1 MCRSL
6 CKLAKSF
13 YIVIEKSVMD
23 MTLSE
28 RTVLIKESLKHM
40 PQDDFNLMLERN
52 GHEKIKEMENT
63 IFFKALS
70 PVCET
75 EKKANLYLL
84 YQIQGGKNYE

>member
-1 MCRSL
+1 
-6 CKLAKSF
+6 
-13 YIVIEKSVMD
+13 VIEESVMD

-40 PQDDFNLMLERN
+40 SQDDFNLMLEHN
-52 GHEKIKEMENT
+52 GHEKIKEMENI

-75 EKKANLYLL
+75 EKRLTYIVSNSRR
-84 YQIQGGKNYE
+84 

>member
-6 CKLAKSF
+6 CKRAKSF
-13 YIVIEKSVMD
+13 CIVIEESVMD

-40 PQDDFNLMLERN
+40 SQDDFNLMLERN
-52 GHEKIKEMENT
+52 GNGKIREMENT
-63 IFFKALS
+63 TLFKALS

-75 EKKANLYLL
+75 ENKLTYIVSNSRR
-84 YQIQGGKNYE
+84 

>member
-6 CKLAKSF
+6 CKRAKSF
-13 YIVIEKSVMD
+13 CIVIEESIMD

-52 GHEKIKEMENT
+52 GHEKIKEMENA

-75 EKKANLYLL
+75 EKK
-84 YQIQGGKNYE
+84 G

>member
-13 YIVIEKSVMD
+13 CIVIEESVMD
-23 MTLSE
+23 MTLNE
-28 RTVLIKESLKHM
+28 RTALVKESLRLM
-40 PQDDFNLMLERN
+40 SQDDFNLMLERN

-70 PVCET
+70 PVCKT
-75 EKKANLYLL
+75 EKK
-84 YQIQGGKNYE
+84 G